1 MEIATQLVVQ
11 ALFFLYQLFGNNL
24 GWSIIFFTLIL
35 RAILLPLTIP
45 SLRAADR
52 MKKIQPEIS
61 KLKQKHKG
69 DKKSMQVAQMEL
81 YKKYNVNPLAG
92 CLPQLVQ
99 LGILIVLYRIL
110 IDFLNHTEFNGTTI
124 DPTFLWLNLSQPDP
138 YYILAIAAA
147 VSQLFLSFMIAP
159 GAEKRDIV
167 PNKSKKKKVQEENK
181 KEEDFSEMA
190 ASMQQQM
197 LYIMPLMTGI
207 LAARFPSGLAL
218 YWVMTTLF
226 SIGQQY
232 YVSGWGGVVI
242 YYQRIRAK
250 FGAANSGQ
258 PTTRN

>member
-1 MEIATQLVVQ
+1 MEIATQIVGQ
-11 ALFFLYQLFGNNL
+11 ALFFLYQLFGDSL

-35 RAILLPLTIP
+35 RSLLLPLTIP

-52 MKKIQPEIS
+52 MKKIQPELN
-61 KLKQKHKG
+61 KLKKKHEG
-69 DKKSMQVAQMEL
+69 DNKRIQAAQMEL

-110 IDFLNHTEFNGTTI
+110 IDFLNHTEFNGATI

-138 YYILAIAAA
+138 YYILAVVAAA
-147 VSQLFLSFMIAP
+147 SQLFLSFMIAP

-197 LYIMPLMTGI
+197 LYIMPLMTGV

-232 YVSGWGGVVI
+232 YISGWGGLVM
-242 YYQRIRAK
+242 YYQRLKIK
-250 FGAANSGQ
+250 LNLVK
-258 PTTRN
+258 N